1 MDIKSQIKTLAFLVL
16 LLSFFSSNAWST
28 LPIGND
34 FFWWIIQIVFIY
46 ILINFRNKTI
56 NISSENNLDFI
67 NYFLV
72 WAAICIVRGAFTA
85 DHYWEW
91 KFLIANGFVLLMPLV
106 VFLTISLKT
115 VQYIVHI
122 WFKYALF
129 IFLGITPFIHHDAIG
144 KFLMPFTFLIIFF
157 FILNQKWKI
166 IVLIFSVYVIT
177 YDLSARSNVVKF
189 IVPFIIIFICY
200 FKNILQDKI
209 LKTVRLLLMSVP
221 VLLLFLGISGIF
233 NIFKI
238 DEFLGEQTVK
248 TKSISGEKGEE
259 SLTSDSRTGLY
270 VEVIESAIKN
280 NYVLWGRTPARGND
294 SSSFGDYNKE
304 VLRTGKAER
313 FSNEVSIL
321 NIFTWLGLVGVVL
334 YFLIFLK
341 SSYLAI
347 NQSNNI
353 LIKLVGLNVS
363 FRWAYAFLE
372 DFSVFDLS
380 NFFLWIMIGMCFSR
394 SFRQMTDNQMKD
406 WVLGIFKSP
415 NRFKTQTK
423 TVHLLN
429 LK

>member
-16 LLSFFSSNAWST
+16 LLSFLSSNAWST

-34 FFWWIIQIVFIY
+34 FFWWIIQLVFIY

-72 WAAICIVRGAFTA
+72 WAAICIIRGAFKA
-85 DHYWEW
+85 DNYWEW
-91 KFLIANGFVLLMPLV
+91 KFLIANGFVLLMPLI

-115 VQYIVHI
+115 VQYILHI

-166 IVLIFSVYVIT
+166 IVLFFSVYAIT
-177 YDLSARSNVVKF
+177 YDFGARSNIIKF
-189 IVPFIIIFICY
+189 IVPFIITFIFY

-209 LKTVRLLLMSVP
+209 LNTVRLILMSVP
-221 VLLLFLGISGIF
+221 VLLLFLGTSGIF
-233 NIFKI
+233 NVFKI

-248 TKSISGEKGEE
+248 TKSISGEKGQEI
-259 SLTSDSRTGLY
+259 LTTDTRTGLY
-270 VEVIESAIKN
+270 LEVIESAIKN

-294 SSSFGDYNKE
+294 SFSFGDYNKE
-304 VLRTGKAER
+304 VLRIGKAER

-334 YFLIFLK
+334 YFIIFLK

-353 LIKLVGLNVS
+353 FIKLIGLNVS
-363 FRWAYAFLE
+363 FRWAFAFVE
-372 DFSVFDLS
+372 DFSIFDLS
-380 NFFLWIMIGMCFSR
+380 NIFLWLMIGMCFSEN
-394 SFRQMTDNQMKD
+394 FRKMTDNQMKD

>member
-1 MDIKSQIKTLAFLVL
+1 LDIKSQIKTLAFLVL